1 MVKLNRFPL
10 LLIAL
15 LLVAAAVT
23 GCGSGQPAPD
33 QTPANADANDATTDT
48 SASSG
53 SDTDA
58 ETAPPAARE
67 PLTITHA
74 LGETT
79 VEVNPQRVVAF
90 DLGALDTLDKLGV
103 DIVGL
108 PKSSALPGYLSKFSS
123 DDYANVGSL
132 VEPDFEAIYALRP
145 DLIIISARQQTH
157 YEELSR
163 IAPTIYVGL
172 DLQRYHESFEE
183 NVTTLGRIFGKEDVA
198 AGVLEQLNA
207 GIAALQAKVAADG
220 GNALV
225 VLTNEG
231 NVSAFGPRSRF
242 GVIHDVFGFPA
253 SDPSIE
259 VTTHGQSVSFE
270 YIVSQDPDYLFVVDR
285 SAALQSASGAA
296 GSIENELTASM
307 KAVQNG
313 NVVYLRPDIWYLSG
327 GGLTSYAEMVRD
339 IDAALD

>member
-1 MVKLNRFPL
+1 MVKRDRFPL
-10 LLIAL
+10 LVAL
-15 LLVAAAVT
+15 MLVAALAIA
-23 GCGSGQPAPD
+23 GCGSGQAAPD
-33 QTPANADANDATTDT
+33 RPPANTDGTGANTDGAG
-48 SASSG
+48 SA
-53 SDTDA
+53 DA
-58 ETAPPAARE
+58 ETAPAAAE

-79 VEVNPQRVVAF
+79 VPVNPQRVVVF

-103 DIVGL
+103 DIIGL
-108 PKSSALPGYLSKFSS
+108 PQSSTLPAYLAKYSS

-145 DLIIISARQQTH
+145 DLIIISGRQQDH

-163 IAPTIYVGL
+163 IAPTIFVGL
-172 DLQRYHESFEE
+172 DLQRYHESFAE
-183 NVTTLGRIFGKEDVA
+183 NVMTLGRIFGKEDVVA
-198 AGVLEQLNA
+198 AELEQLNA
-207 GIAALQAKVAADG
+207 DIAALQAKVAADG
-220 GNALV
+220 GDALV

-231 NVSAFGPRSRF
+231 SVSAFGHRSRF

-253 SDPSIE
+253 SDSSIE
-259 VTTHGQSVSFE
+259 VTTHGQSVSLE

-285 SAALQSASGAA
+285 SAALQSAGGAS